1 MGRDYSQLVTP
12 GEIVDPGDHTDA
24 QKIIR
29 RSGPEQMVVKNGM
42 LFVTMLHSEK
52 VEAFRIEQNP
62 ADLSQILA
70 TLGFEFTGGITP
82 EGVEVSP
89 DGRTVYVAN
98 MQTEDVSFLNV
109 DACDG

>member
-52 VEAFRIEQNP
+52 VEAFRIEQNRLTYLRFWRHSALSLRVASLLKAWKFRP
-62 ADLSQILA
+62 TVARLCCQYAD
-70 TLGFEFTGGITP
+70 
-82 EGVEVSP
+82 
-89 DGRTVYVAN
+89 
-98 MQTEDVSFLNV
+98 
-109 DACDG
+109 